1 MGSLLNREEFRRRE
15 DIKRR
20 GQTAREFCRLI
31 DRMKNSKKKKP
42 LEEQTDRLDK
52 VELPSVNN
60 IGAISTTNKNLR
72 RKIFDL
78 YTVFEISRHLSSMLD
93 IDSLLDAILFTC
105 IGQMGVSSAAIVVH
119 DQSTGE
125 LSKVSMK
132 GMTLP
137 GTASWNISRV
147 GPLARYLQRRP
158 GPQLFDILRNHIPE
172 DSEDFARLK
181 MLEAE
186 LIVPLITKDNLL
198 GILFLPRKLN
208 GMKYQENDL
217 EFVSILVN
225 QLSVA
230 LDNAGLYEREKKAL
244 LELRSAQQRLI
255 ESEKLAALGKL
266 SASIAHEVN
275 NPLGIIKN
283 YLAIISRLAGDNS
296 EVKINLEIV
305 QEEVGR
311 IALIVKQ
318 LLDFYRPAVE
328 KPIEFDACEILNV
341 VLDLVKNE
349 FENSSI
355 EIEKSFDSVPCN
367 VVGSPEKLKQV
378 YLNLLLNSRDA
389 MPEGGKLIISAG
401 RLDEIVQIKFTD
413 NGTGISEE
421 DLKKIFEPF
430 YTTKKDGGTGLGLA
444 VCYGIVRSHNGMI
457 RASNNPD
464 GGAIF
469 TIRLP
474 FKA

>member
-1 MGSLLNREEFRRRE
+1 
-15 DIKRR
+15 
-20 GQTAREFCRLI
+20 
-31 DRMKNSKKKKP
+31 MKKSKSKNPYKEPTEK
-42 LEEQTDRLDK
+42 LESAE
-52 VELPSVNN
+52 PSPVDN
-60 IGAISTTNKNLR
+60 IGIIPANNKNLR

-105 IGQMGVSSAAIVVH
+105 IGQMGVSSAAIVVR

-125 LSKVSMK
+125 LSRISTK
-132 GMTLP
+132 GISLP
-137 GTASWNISRV
+137 ETISWDFSRV
-147 GPLARYLQRRP
+147 GPLARYLQRTP
-158 GPQLFDILRNHIPE
+158 GPQLLDVLRKHIPE
-172 DSEDFARLK
+172 NSEDFERLK

-198 GILFLPRKLN
+198 GILFLPRKLS
-208 GMKYQENDL
+208 GMGYQDNDL

-230 LDNAGLYEREKKAL
+230 LDNAGLYEREKKTL
-244 LELRSAQQRLI
+244 RELRSAQQRLI
-255 ESEKLAALGKL
+255 ESERLAALGKL

-283 YLAIISRLAGDNS
+283 YLAIISRLAGDDSDMKKN
-296 EVKINLEIV
+296 VVIV

-318 LLDFYRPAVE
+318 LHDFYRPTVE
-328 KPIEFDACEILNV
+328 KPVEFNVCEILTT
-341 VLDLVKNE
+341 VLDLVKND
-349 FENSSI
+349 FEDSRI
-355 EIEKSFDSVPCN
+355 EIERSFDATPCRM
-367 VVGSPEKLKQV
+367 VGSPEKLKQV

-389 MPEGGKLIISAG
+389 MPDGGKIRIST
-401 RLDEIVQIKFTD
+401 RKTDETMEINFID
-413 NGTGISEE
+413 SGSGISEK
-421 DLKKIFEPF
+421 DLPRIFEPF
-430 YTTKKDGGTGLGLA
+430 YTTKEDGGTGLGLA
-444 VCYGIVRSHNGMI
+444 VCYGIIRSHDGTI
-457 RASNNPD
+457 SASNNPG

-474 FKA
+474 LKG

>member
-1 MGSLLNREEFRRRE
+1 MKKSKSKNPYEEPTDKLE
-15 DIKRR
+15 L
-20 GQTAREFCRLI
+20 A
-31 DRMKNSKKKKP
+31 KP
-42 LEEQTDRLDK
+42 SQVD
-52 VELPSVNN
+52 N
-60 IGAISTTNKNLR
+60 IGIIPANNKNLR

-105 IGQMGVSSAAIVVH
+105 IGQMGVSSAAIVVR

-125 LSKVSMK
+125 LSKISMK
-132 GMTLP
+132 GISLP
-137 GTASWNISRV
+137 ETISWDFSRV
-147 GPLARYLQRRP
+147 GPLARYLQRTP
-158 GPQLFDILRNHIPE
+158 GPQLLDVLRKHIPE
-172 DSEDFARLK
+172 NSEDFERLK

-198 GILFLPRKLN
+198 GILFLPRKLS
-208 GMKYQENDL
+208 GMGYQDNDL

-230 LDNAGLYEREKKAL
+230 LDNAGLYEREKKTL
-244 LELRSAQQRLI
+244 RELRSAQQRLI
-255 ESEKLAALGKL
+255 ESERLAALGKL

-296 EVKINLEIV
+296 DMKKNVVIV
-305 QEEVGR
+305 QEEVDR

-318 LLDFYRPAVE
+318 LLDFYRPTVE
-328 KPIEFDACEILNV
+328 KPVEFNVSEILTA

-349 FENSSI
+349 FEDSRI
-355 EIEKSFDSVPCN
+355 KVERSFDTTPCRM
-367 VVGSPEKLKQV
+367 VGSPEKLKQV

-389 MPEGGKLIISAG
+389 MPDGGKIKIST
-401 RLDEIVQIKFTD
+401 RKTDETMEINFID
-413 NGTGISEE
+413 SGSGICEK
-421 DLKKIFEPF
+421 DLPRIFEPF
-430 YTTKKDGGTGLGLA
+430 YTTKDDGGTGLGLA
-444 VCYGIVRSHNGMI
+444 VCYGIIRSHDGTI
-457 RASNNPD
+457 SALNNPG
-464 GGAIF
+464 GGATF

-474 FKA
+474 LKG